1 MKLEGVLEQ
10 EDAYRS
16 AAREWLDSLMYSLVI
31 GTVLSFGA
39 AALLFNL
46 KRLDRGLAQSPDS
59 IPVSWIGRDFLFE
72 HSQNLMLGLV
82 LLGIGGILLLFVA
95 ALYYLELLPRGA
107 TLFYWGHRRFDLA
120 TTHLALGRALQKGSS
135 WESALTRMREQHP
148 FGRYRRAAK
157 TAWFVFGMGNVGIK
171 L

>member
-1 MKLEGVLEQ
+1 MQLANDSMSEGDVVELEGVLEQ

-82 LLGIGGILLLFVA
+82 LLGIVVESCYSSSQLFI
-95 ALYYLELLPRGA
+95 
-107 TLFYWGHRRFDLA
+107 T
-120 TTHLALGRALQKGSS
+120 
-135 WESALTRMREQHP
+135 
-148 FGRYRRAAK
+148 
-157 TAWFVFGMGNVGIK
+157 
-171 L
+171 